1 VLSKDYPCFRNMADR
16 AKGVENAEASD
27 SQPLAP
33 LFTTISRMNYTDE
46 ILADLLRRDELETM
60 ELMLER

>member
-1 VLSKDYPCFRNMADR
+1 MADR